1 MEEDWGNSPYC
12 CGWHSEIAGGGGKV
26 MEGMGILL
34 SPRQLGYGVR
44 NGAEATIHAVRIYL
58 QKADP
63 SSVVVKWDFSNAF
76 YSICRDRMLECSE
89 VGP

>member
-1 MEEDWGNSPYC
+1 
-12 CGWHSEIAGGGGKV
+12 

-44 NGAEATIHAVRIYL
+44 NGAEAAVHAARLYL

-63 SSVVVKWDFSNAF
+63 SSVVVKLDFSNAF
-76 YSICRDRMLECSE
+76 NSIRRDRMLECSE